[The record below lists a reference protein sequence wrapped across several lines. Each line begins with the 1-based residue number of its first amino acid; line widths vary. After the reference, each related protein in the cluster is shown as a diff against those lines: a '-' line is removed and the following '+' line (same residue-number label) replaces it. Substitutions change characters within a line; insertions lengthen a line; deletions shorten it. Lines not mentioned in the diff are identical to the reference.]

1 MEKELIVVVTGA
13 SAGVGRAAAR
23 AFGERGARV
32 ALLAR
37 GRDGLAAVAAEIESS
52 GGKALAIP
60 TDVAENDAV
69 ERAAD
74 QVERELGPI
83 DVWVNN
89 AMASVFAP
97 FLEVR
102 PEEFKRVTEVTYLGQ
117 VNGTRAALKRMVPR
131 DRGVVV
137 QVGSALAYRG
147 IPLQTA
153 YSGAKHAVQGFTESV
168 RSELLHDK
176 SSVRI
181 CMVQL
186 PALNTPPF
194 DWVLSRFPNQPQPVA
209 PIYQPEVAARAIVY
223 AAEHPRWE
231 IWVGASTAATLLAN
245 KLFPRLLDRYLGKT
259 GYKSQQTN
267 QPVAPDRQV
276 NLWEPVPGDHG
287 ARGRFDERSHPSSP
301 ALWAA
306 THRGLVA
313 GGVALT
319 VTAAASLIARA
330 RGKR

>member
-186 PALNTPPF
+186 PALNTPQF
-194 DWVLSRFPNQPQPVA
+194 DWVLSRLPNQPQPVA